1 MRVVIKGVYHILSI
15 NSCWYFYLE
24 RLRKHFL
31 FWRKQC
37 HITQGEGVGER
48 SPNVTRGRG
57 GPKSVKKVSH
67 TIWMA
72 PYHYFWLKMIET
84 CFEIVQLKKLTLGD
98 FSIIFSFKS
107 KFPFTIFL
115 YHWLFTMFQHE
126 ISY

>member
-1 MRVVIKGVYHILSI
+1 MVYGQDSGSIVRSGFRVRILAQDSRLKSSPRTVFRIKMRVVIKGVYHILSI

-37 HITQGEGVGER
+37 HITQGEGVGEM

-67 TIWMA
+67 TI
-72 PYHYFWLKMIET
+72 
-84 CFEIVQLKKLTLGD
+84 
-98 FSIIFSFKS
+98 
-107 KFPFTIFL
+107 
-115 YHWLFTMFQHE
+115 
-126 ISY
+126 